1 MFPQLSNIANIVELS
16 SADGAALGRFDLGL
30 IDEAAEQKCHNEIQ
44 SSVVIFC
51 ILGSESMV

>member
-30 IDEAAEQKCHNEIQ
+30 IDEVAKQKCHKEIR
-44 SSVVIFC
+44 SNVVVCC